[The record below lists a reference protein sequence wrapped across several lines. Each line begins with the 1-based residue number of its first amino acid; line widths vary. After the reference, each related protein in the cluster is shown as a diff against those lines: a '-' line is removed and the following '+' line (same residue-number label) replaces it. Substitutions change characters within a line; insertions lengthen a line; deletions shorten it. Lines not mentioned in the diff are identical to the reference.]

1 MDAVY
6 IFLDNHP
13 IIPILVFTVIQV
25 AVFVY
30 TLRKLGKYKSFFPKD
45 GSWESFHDG
54 VAFQIKSPDASS
66 EAKQLVDEVNEY
78 LRRNEGTTDFNIIKD
93 KTERSL
99 DTLYEDAMSKISFP
113 TYLGLMGTFFGVF
126 IGLKSFNIGINMLD
140 ANGTRVGVTDE
151 IVSELIGGV
160 IVSMITSLIGLAL
173 MMVGNWIASN
183 YQKKVEADKNTFY
196 DFLQVKLMPVM
207 GTSMVAALHKLHST
221 INTFEPA
228 FRGIIGEFKSA
239 FDDCTETLR
248 GTFGENVK
256 QLTDAV
262 EAMGRNMTTIND
274 NVKKQDELLKTM
286 KQRQT
291 LETLEK
297 FNEAAGKFDSV
308 STSIGKLNDIKDEI
322 AKSSQDLVKAQND
335 FVEQMTIP
343 ERVFEKVNAILGRV
357 TTFEESI
364 NALGTDIAQTQML
377 GNTQMNL
384 IQEQITAIQKK
395 TNLAV
400 AYQELADE
408 DLENLFTAQKAA
420 INALN
425 AKYKAAI
432 EQHGD
437 DFADAMEAFKKDFER
452 IVNECKQAVED
463 KRSEYIAEIRKS
475 IDLEANNKHLAHL
488 DKLDEIL
495 SGLTTIKASVKDQAT
510 VPHKLDE
517 MKTQIANIKVQG
529 VSTGMSSI
537 ANNGGQNPYAGQS
550 RPYVPPTT
558 PNAGQRQPQTP
569 LTQSQSKEE
578 EPKSRG
584 GLFGLFG
591 RRK

>member
-13 IIPILVFTVIQV
+13 IISILVFSILQILVFGYTVLK
-25 AVFVY
+25 
-30 TLRKLGKYKSFFPKD
+30 LRKYKSFFPKD
-45 GSWESFHDG
+45 GSWESFHNG
-54 VAFQIKSPDASS
+54 VAFQIKTPNASS
-66 EAKQLVDEVNEY
+66 EAKQLVEEVNEY

-99 DTLYEDAMSKISFP
+99 DTLYEDAMSKVSYP

-126 IGLKSFNIGINMLD
+126 IGLKSFNIGV
-140 ANGTRVGVTDE
+140 ATSGVSDE

-160 IVSMITSLIGLAL
+160 IVSMVTSLIGLAL
-173 MMVGNWIASN
+173 MMIGNWIASD
-183 YQKKVEADKNTFY
+183 YQKKVEADKNKFY
-196 DFLQVKLMPVM
+196 DFLQVQLMPVM
-207 GTSMVAALHKLHST
+207 GTSMVAALHKLHGT

-228 FRGIIGEFKSA
+228 FRSIIDEFKSA
-239 FDDCTETLR
+239 FGECTETLK
-248 GTFGENVK
+248 GTFGENEK

-262 EAMGRNMTTIND
+262 EVMGRNMTTINE

-297 FNEAAGKFDSV
+297 FNEAADKFDSV
-308 STSIGKLNDIKDEI
+308 STSIAKLTDIKDEI

-335 FVEQMTIP
+335 FVGQMTIP
-343 ERVFEKVNAILGRV
+343 ERVFEKVNTILNRV

-364 NALGTDIAQTQML
+364 NALGTNIAQTQML

-400 AYQELADE
+400 AYQEFADE
-408 DLENLFTAQKAA
+408 DLKNLFETQKAA

-432 EQHGD
+432 EQHGE
-437 DFADAMEAFKKDFER
+437 DFADAMETFKKDFER

-463 KRSEYIAEIRKS
+463 KRSEYIAEIKKS

-495 SGLTTIKASVKDQAT
+495 SGLTTIKASVKDQ
-510 VPHKLDE
+510 
-517 MKTQIANIKVQG
+517 G
-529 VSTGMSSI
+529 VSAGMSSS

-550 RPYVPPTT
+550 RPYIPPTT

-569 LTQSQSKEE
+569 LTQTQEKEE

-584 GLFGLFG
+584 GLFGLLG

>member
-1 MDAVY
+1 MDSVY

-13 IIPILVFTVIQV
+13 IISILVFSILQILVFGYTV
-25 AVFVY
+25 
-30 TLRKLGKYKSFFPKD
+30 LKLGKYKSFFPKD
-45 GSWESFHDG
+45 GSWESFHNG
-54 VAFQIKSPDASS
+54 VAFQIKTPNASS
-66 EAKQLVDEVNEY
+66 EAKQLVEEVNEY

-99 DTLYEDAMSKISFP
+99 DTLYEDAMSKVSFP

-126 IGLKSFNIGINMLD
+126 IGLKSFNIGV
-140 ANGTRVGVTDE
+140 ATSGVSDE

-160 IVSMITSLIGLAL
+160 IVSMVTSLIGLAL
-173 MMVGNWIASN
+173 MMVGNWIASD
-183 YQKKVEADKNTFY
+183 YQKKVEADKNKFY
-196 DFLQVKLMPVM
+196 DFLQVQLMPVM
-207 GTSMVAALHKLHST
+207 GTSMVAALHKLHGT

-228 FRGIIGEFKSA
+228 FRSIIDEFKSA
-239 FDDCTETLR
+239 FGECTETLK

-262 EAMGRNMTTIND
+262 EVMGKNMTTINE

-286 KQRQT
+286 RQRQT

-297 FNEAAGKFDSV
+297 FNEAADKFDSV
-308 STSIGKLNDIKDEI
+308 STSIAKLTDIKDEI

-335 FVEQMTIP
+335 FVGQMTIP
-343 ERVFEKVNAILGRV
+343 ERVFEKVNTILNRV

-364 NALGTDIAQTQML
+364 NALGTNIAQTQML

-408 DLENLFTAQKAA
+408 DLKNLFETQKAA

-432 EQHGD
+432 EQHGE
-437 DFADAMEAFKKDFER
+437 DFADAMETFKKDFER

-463 KRSEYIAEIRKS
+463 KRSEYIAEIKKS

-517 MKTQIANIKVQG
+517 MKTQIANFKVQG
-529 VSTGMSSI
+529 VSTGMSSS

-558 PNAGQRQPQTP
+558 PNVGQRQPQTP
-569 LTQSQSKEE
+569 LTQSQPKEE

>member
-13 IIPILVFTVIQV
+13 IISILVFSILQILAFGYTV
-25 AVFVY
+25 
-30 TLRKLGKYKSFFPKD
+30 LKLGKYKSFFPKD
-45 GSWESFHDG
+45 GSWESFHNG
-54 VAFQIKSPDASS
+54 VAFQIKMPNASS
-66 EAKQLVDEVNEY
+66 EAKQLVEEVNEY

-99 DTLYEDAMSKISFP
+99 DTLYEDAMSKVSFP

-126 IGLKSFNIGINMLD
+126 IGLKSFNIGV
-140 ANGTRVGVTDE
+140 ATSGVSDE

-160 IVSMITSLIGLAL
+160 IVSMVTSLIGLAL
-173 MMVGNWIASN
+173 MMVGNWIASD
-183 YQKKVEADKNTFY
+183 YQKKVEADKNKFY
-196 DFLQVKLMPVM
+196 DFLQVQLMPVM
-207 GTSMVAALHKLHST
+207 GTSMVAALHKLHGT

-228 FRGIIGEFKSA
+228 FRSIIDEFKSA
-239 FDDCTETLR
+239 FGECTETLK

-262 EAMGRNMTTIND
+262 EVMGRNMTTINE

-297 FNEAAGKFDSV
+297 FNEAADKFDSV
-308 STSIGKLNDIKDEI
+308 STSIAKLTDIKDEI

-335 FVEQMTIP
+335 FVGQMTIP
-343 ERVFEKVNAILGRV
+343 ERVFEKVNTILNRV

-364 NALGTDIAQTQML
+364 NALGTNIAQTQML

-408 DLENLFTAQKAA
+408 DLKNLFETQKAA

-437 DFADAMEAFKKDFER
+437 DFADAMETFKKDFER

-463 KRSEYIAEIRKS
+463 KRSEYIAEIKKS

-517 MKTQIANIKVQG
+517 VKTQIANIKVQG
-529 VSTGMSSI
+529 VSTGMSSS

-550 RPYVPPTT
+550 RPYIPPTT

-569 LTQSQSKEE
+569 LTQTQEKEE

>member
-13 IIPILVFTVIQV
+13 IISILVFSILQILAFGYTV
-25 AVFVY
+25 
-30 TLRKLGKYKSFFPKD
+30 LKLGKYKSFFPKD
-45 GSWESFHDG
+45 GSWESFHNG
-54 VAFQIKSPDASS
+54 VAFQIKMPNASS
-66 EAKQLVDEVNEY
+66 EAKQLVEEVNEY

-99 DTLYEDAMSKISFP
+99 DTLYEDAMSKVSFP

-126 IGLKSFNIGINMLD
+126 IGLKSFNIGV
-140 ANGTRVGVTDE
+140 ATSGVSDE

-160 IVSMITSLIGLAL
+160 IVSMVTSLIGLAL
-173 MMVGNWIASN
+173 MMVGNWIASD
-183 YQKKVEADKNTFY
+183 YQKKVEADKNKFY
-196 DFLQVKLMPVM
+196 DFLQVQLMPVM
-207 GTSMVAALHKLHST
+207 GTSMVAALHKLHGT

-228 FRGIIGEFKSA
+228 FRSIIDEFKSA
-239 FDDCTETLR
+239 FGECTETLK

-262 EAMGRNMTTIND
+262 EVMGRNMTTINE

-297 FNEAAGKFDSV
+297 FNEAADKFDSV
-308 STSIGKLNDIKDEI
+308 STSIAKLTDIKDEI

-335 FVEQMTIP
+335 FVRQMTIP
-343 ERVFEKVNAILGRV
+343 ERVFEKVNTILNRV

-364 NALGTDIAQTQML
+364 NALGTNIAQTQML

-408 DLENLFTAQKAA
+408 DLKNLFETQKAA

-432 EQHGD
+432 EQHGE
-437 DFADAMEAFKKDFER
+437 DFADAMETFKKDFER

-463 KRSEYIAEIRKS
+463 KRSEYIAEIKKS

-517 MKTQIANIKVQG
+517 VKTQIANIKVQG
-529 VSTGMSSI
+529 VSTGMSSS

-550 RPYVPPTT
+550 RPYIPPTT

-569 LTQSQSKEE
+569 LTQTQEKEE
-578 EPKSRG
+578 EPKSHG

>member
-13 IIPILVFTVIQV
+13 IISILFFSILQILVFGYTV
-25 AVFVY
+25 
-30 TLRKLGKYKSFFPKD
+30 LKLGKYKSFFPKD
-45 GSWESFHDG
+45 GSWESFHNG
-54 VAFQIKSPDASS
+54 VAFQIQTPNASS
-66 EAKQLVDEVNEY
+66 EAKQLVEEVNEY

-99 DTLYEDAMSKISFP
+99 DTLYEDAMSKVSYP

-126 IGLKSFNIGINMLD
+126 IGLKSFNIGV
-140 ANGTRVGVTDE
+140 ATSGVSDE

-160 IVSMITSLIGLAL
+160 IVSMVTSLIGLAL
-173 MMVGNWIASN
+173 MMIGNWIASD
-183 YQKKVEADKNTFY
+183 YQKKVEADKNKFY
-196 DFLQVKLMPVM
+196 DFLQVQLMPVM
-207 GTSMVAALHKLHST
+207 GTSMVAALHKLHGT

-228 FRGIIGEFKSA
+228 FRSIIDEFKSA
-239 FDDCTETLR
+239 FGECTETLK

-262 EAMGRNMTTIND
+262 EVMGRNMTTINE

-297 FNEAAGKFDSV
+297 FNEAADKFDSV
-308 STSIGKLNDIKDEI
+308 STSIAKLTDIKDEI
-322 AKSSQDLVKAQND
+322 AKSSHDLVKAQND
-335 FVEQMTIP
+335 FVGQMTIP
-343 ERVFEKVNAILGRV
+343 ERVFEKVNTILNRV

-364 NALGTDIAQTQML
+364 NALGTNIAQTQML

-400 AYQELADE
+400 SYQELADE
-408 DLENLFTAQKAA
+408 DLKNLFETQKAA

-437 DFADAMEAFKKDFER
+437 DFADAMETFKKDFER

-463 KRSEYIAEIRKS
+463 KRSEYIAEIKKS

-529 VSTGMSSI
+529 VSTGMSSS

-550 RPYVPPTT
+550 RPYIPPTT

-569 LTQSQSKEE
+569 LTQTQQKEE

>member
-13 IIPILVFTVIQV
+13 IISILVFSILQILVFGYTV
-25 AVFVY
+25 
-30 TLRKLGKYKSFFPKD
+30 LKLGTYKSFFPKD

-54 VAFQIKSPDASS
+54 VACEIKTPNASS
-66 EAKQLVDEVNEY
+66 EAKQLVEEVNEY

-99 DTLYEDAMSKISFP
+99 DTLYEDAMSKVSYP

-126 IGLKSFNIGINMLD
+126 IGLKSFNIGV
-140 ANGTRVGVTDE
+140 ATSGVSDE

-160 IVSMITSLIGLAL
+160 IVSMVTSLIGLAL
-173 MMVGNWIASN
+173 MMIGNWIASD
-183 YQKKVEADKNTFY
+183 YQKKVEADKNKFY
-196 DFLQVKLMPVM
+196 DFLQVQLMPVM
-207 GTSMVAALHKLHST
+207 GTSMVAALHKLHGT

-228 FRGIIGEFKSA
+228 FRSIIDEFKSA
-239 FDDCTETLR
+239 FGECTETLK

-262 EAMGRNMTTIND
+262 EVMGRNMTTINE

-297 FNEAAGKFDSV
+297 FNEAADKFDSV
-308 STSIGKLNDIKDEI
+308 STSIAKLTDIKDEI

-335 FVEQMTIP
+335 FVGQMTIP
-343 ERVFEKVNAILGRV
+343 ERVFEKVNTILNRV

-364 NALGTDIAQTQML
+364 NPLGTNIAQTQML

-408 DLENLFTAQKAA
+408 DLKNLFETQKAA

-432 EQHGD
+432 EQHGE
-437 DFADAMEAFKKDFER
+437 DFADAMEIFKKDFER

-463 KRSEYIAEIRKS
+463 KRSEYIAEIKKS

-517 MKTQIANIKVQG
+517 VKTQIANIKVQG
-529 VSTGMSSI
+529 VSTGMSSS

-550 RPYVPPTT
+550 RPYIPPTT

-569 LTQSQSKEE
+569 LTQTQEKEE

>member
-13 IIPILVFTVIQV
+13 IISILVFSILQILVFGYTV
-25 AVFVY
+25 
-30 TLRKLGKYKSFFPKD
+30 LKLGKYKSFFPKD
-45 GSWESFHDG
+45 GSWESFHNG
-54 VAFQIKSPDASS
+54 VAFQIKTPNASS
-66 EAKQLVDEVNEY
+66 EAKQLVEEVNEY

-99 DTLYEDAMSKISFP
+99 DTLYEDAMSKVSYP

-126 IGLKSFNIGINMLD
+126 IGLKSFNIGV
-140 ANGTRVGVTDE
+140 ATSGVSDE

-160 IVSMITSLIGLAL
+160 IVSMVTSLIGLAL
-173 MMVGNWIASN
+173 MMIGNWIASD
-183 YQKKVEADKNTFY
+183 YQKKVEADKNKFY
-196 DFLQVKLMPVM
+196 DFLQVQLMPVM
-207 GTSMVAALHKLHST
+207 GTSMVAALHKLHGT

-228 FRGIIGEFKSA
+228 FRSIIDEFKSA
-239 FDDCTETLR
+239 FGECTETLK

-262 EAMGRNMTTIND
+262 EVMGRNMTTINE

-297 FNEAAGKFDSV
+297 FNEAADKFDSV
-308 STSIGKLNDIKDEI
+308 STSIAKLTDIKDEI
-322 AKSSQDLVKAQND
+322 AKSSQDLVKDQND
-335 FVEQMTIP
+335 FVGQMTIP
-343 ERVFEKVNAILGRV
+343 ERVLEKVNTILNRV

-364 NALGTDIAQTQML
+364 NALGTNIAQTQML

-408 DLENLFTAQKAA
+408 DLKNLFEAQKAA

-432 EQHGD
+432 EQHGE
-437 DFADAMEAFKKDFER
+437 DFADAMEIFKKDFER

-463 KRSEYIAEIRKS
+463 KRSEYIAEIKKS

-517 MKTQIANIKVQG
+517 VKTQIANIKVQG
-529 VSTGMSSI
+529 VSTGMSSS

-550 RPYVPPTT
+550 RPYIPPTT

-569 LTQSQSKEE
+569 LTQTQEKEE

>member
-13 IIPILVFTVIQV
+13 IISILVFSILQILAFGYTV
-25 AVFVY
+25 
-30 TLRKLGKYKSFFPKD
+30 LKLGKYKSFFPKD
-45 GSWESFHDG
+45 GSWESFHNG
-54 VAFQIKSPDASS
+54 VAFQIKTPNASS
-66 EAKQLVDEVNEY
+66 EAKQLVEEVNEY

-99 DTLYEDAMSKISFP
+99 DTLYEDAMSKVSYP

-126 IGLKSFNIGINMLD
+126 IGLKSFNIGV
-140 ANGTRVGVTDE
+140 ATSGVSDE

-160 IVSMITSLIGLAL
+160 IVSMVTSLIGLAL
-173 MMVGNWIASN
+173 MMIGNWIASD
-183 YQKKVEADKNTFY
+183 YQKKVEADKNKFY
-196 DFLQVKLMPVM
+196 DFLQVQLMPVM
-207 GTSMVAALHKLHST
+207 GTSMVAALHKLHGT

-228 FRGIIGEFKSA
+228 FRSIIDEFKSA
-239 FDDCTETLR
+239 FGECTETLK

-262 EAMGRNMTTIND
+262 EVMGRNMTTINE

-297 FNEAAGKFDSV
+297 FNEAADKFDSV
-308 STSIGKLNDIKDEI
+308 STSIAKLTDIKDEI

-335 FVEQMTIP
+335 FVGQMTIP
-343 ERVFEKVNAILGRV
+343 ERVFEKVNTILNRV

-364 NALGTDIAQTQML
+364 NALGTNIAQTQML

-400 AYQELADE
+400 SYQELADE
-408 DLENLFTAQKAA
+408 DLKNLFETQKAA

-437 DFADAMEAFKKDFER
+437 DFADAMETFKKDFER

-463 KRSEYIAEIRKS
+463 KRSEYIAEIKKS

-517 MKTQIANIKVQG
+517 VKTQIANIKVQG
-529 VSTGMSSI
+529 VSTGMSSS

-550 RPYVPPTT
+550 RPYIPPTT
-558 PNAGQRQPQTP
+558 PNAGQRQHQTP
-569 LTQSQSKEE
+569 LTQTQEKEE

>member
-13 IIPILVFTVIQV
+13 IISILFFSILQILVFGYTV
-25 AVFVY
+25 
-30 TLRKLGKYKSFFPKD
+30 LKLGKYKSFFPKD
-45 GSWESFHDG
+45 GSWESFHNG
-54 VAFQIKSPDASS
+54 VAFQIQTPNASS
-66 EAKQLVDEVNEY
+66 EAKQLVEEVNEY

-99 DTLYEDAMSKISFP
+99 DTLYEDAMSKVSYP

-126 IGLKSFNIGINMLD
+126 IGLKSFNIGV
-140 ANGTRVGVTDE
+140 ATSGVSDE

-160 IVSMITSLIGLAL
+160 IVSMVTSLIGLAL
-173 MMVGNWIASN
+173 MMIGNWIASD
-183 YQKKVEADKNTFY
+183 YQKKVEADKNKFY
-196 DFLQVKLMPVM
+196 DFLQVQLMPVM
-207 GTSMVAALHKLHST
+207 GTSMVAALHKLHGT

-228 FRGIIGEFKSA
+228 FRSIIDEFKSA
-239 FDDCTETLR
+239 FGECTETLK

-262 EAMGRNMTTIND
+262 EVMGRNMTTINE

-297 FNEAAGKFDSV
+297 FNEAADKFDSV
-308 STSIGKLNDIKDEI
+308 STSIAKLTDIKDEI

-335 FVEQMTIP
+335 FVGQMTIP
-343 ERVFEKVNAILGRV
+343 ERVFEKVNTILNRV

-364 NALGTDIAQTQML
+364 NALGTNIAQTQML

-400 AYQELADE
+400 SYQELADE
-408 DLENLFTAQKAA
+408 DLKNLFETQKAA

-437 DFADAMEAFKKDFER
+437 DFADAMETFKKDFER

-463 KRSEYIAEIRKS
+463 KRSEYIAEIKKS

-529 VSTGMSSI
+529 VSTGMSSS

-550 RPYVPPTT
+550 RPYIPPTT

-569 LTQSQSKEE
+569 LTQTQQKEE

>member
-13 IIPILVFTVIQV
+13 IISILFFSILQILVFGYTV
-25 AVFVY
+25 
-30 TLRKLGKYKSFFPKD
+30 LKLGKYKSFFPKD
-45 GSWESFHDG
+45 GSWESFHNG
-54 VAFQIKSPDASS
+54 VAFQIQTPNASS
-66 EAKQLVDEVNEY
+66 EAKQLVEEVNEY

-99 DTLYEDAMSKISFP
+99 DTLYEDAMSKLSYP

-126 IGLKSFNIGINMLD
+126 IGLKSFNIGV
-140 ANGTRVGVTDE
+140 ATSGVSDE

-160 IVSMITSLIGLAL
+160 IVSMVTSLIGLAL
-173 MMVGNWIASN
+173 MMIGNWIASD
-183 YQKKVEADKNTFY
+183 YQKKVEADKNKFY
-196 DFLQVKLMPVM
+196 DFLQVQLMPVM
-207 GTSMVAALHKLHST
+207 GTSMVAALHKLHGT

-228 FRGIIGEFKSA
+228 FRSIIDEFKSA
-239 FDDCTETLR
+239 FGECTETLK

-262 EAMGRNMTTIND
+262 EVMGRNMTTINE

-297 FNEAAGKFDSV
+297 FNEAADKFDSV
-308 STSIGKLNDIKDEI
+308 STSIAKLTDIKDEI

-335 FVEQMTIP
+335 FVGQMTIP
-343 ERVFEKVNAILGRV
+343 ERVFEKVNTILNRV

-364 NALGTDIAQTQML
+364 NALGTNIAQTQML

-400 AYQELADE
+400 SYQELADE
-408 DLENLFTAQKAA
+408 DLKNLFETQKAA

-437 DFADAMEAFKKDFER
+437 DFADAMETFKKDFER

-463 KRSEYIAEIRKS
+463 KRSEYIAEIKKS

-529 VSTGMSSI
+529 VSTGMSSS

-550 RPYVPPTT
+550 RPYIPPTT

-569 LTQSQSKEE
+569 LTQTQQKEE

>member
-1 MDAVY
+1 MDSVY

-13 IIPILVFTVIQV
+13 IISILVFSILQILVFGYTV
-25 AVFVY
+25 
-30 TLRKLGKYKSFFPKD
+30 LKLGKYKSFFPKD
-45 GSWESFHDG
+45 GSWESFHNG
-54 VAFQIKSPDASS
+54 VAFQIKTPNASS
-66 EAKQLVDEVNEY
+66 EAKQLVEEVNEY

-99 DTLYEDAMSKISFP
+99 DTLYEDAMSKVSFP

-126 IGLKSFNIGINMLD
+126 IGLKSFNIGV
-140 ANGTRVGVTDE
+140 ATSGVSDE

-160 IVSMITSLIGLAL
+160 IVSMVTSLIGLAL
-173 MMVGNWIASN
+173 MMVGNWIASD
-183 YQKKVEADKNTFY
+183 YQKKVEADKNKFY
-196 DFLQVKLMPVM
+196 DFLQVQLMPVM
-207 GTSMVAALHKLHST
+207 GTSMVAALHKLHGT

-228 FRGIIGEFKSA
+228 FRSIIDEFKSA
-239 FDDCTETLR
+239 FGECTETLK

-262 EAMGRNMTTIND
+262 EVMGRNMTTINE

-286 KQRQT
+286 RQRQT

-297 FNEAAGKFDSV
+297 FNEAADKFDSV
-308 STSIGKLNDIKDEI
+308 STSIAKLTDIKDEI

-335 FVEQMTIP
+335 FVGQMTIP
-343 ERVFEKVNAILGRV
+343 ERVFEKVNTILNRV

-364 NALGTDIAQTQML
+364 NALGTNIAQTQML

-408 DLENLFTAQKAA
+408 DLKNLFETQKAA

-432 EQHGD
+432 EQHGE
-437 DFADAMEAFKKDFER
+437 DFADAMETFKKDFER

-463 KRSEYIAEIRKS
+463 KRSEYIAEIKKS

-529 VSTGMSSI
+529 VSTGMSSS
-537 ANNGGQNPYAGQS
+537 ANNGAQNPYAGQS

-558 PNAGQRQPQTP
+558 PNAGQRQPQIP
-569 LTQSQSKEE
+569 LTQSQPKEE

>member
-13 IIPILVFTVIQV
+13 IISILFFSILQILVFGYTV
-25 AVFVY
+25 
-30 TLRKLGKYKSFFPKD
+30 LKLGKYKSFFPKD
-45 GSWESFHDG
+45 GSWESFHNG
-54 VAFQIKSPDASS
+54 VAFQIKTPNASS
-66 EAKQLVDEVNEY
+66 EAKQLVEEVNEY

-99 DTLYEDAMSKISFP
+99 DTLYEDAMSKVSYP

-126 IGLKSFNIGINMLD
+126 IGLKSFNIGV
-140 ANGTRVGVTDE
+140 ATSGVSDE

-160 IVSMITSLIGLAL
+160 IVSMVTSLIGLAL
-173 MMVGNWIASN
+173 MMIGNWIASD
-183 YQKKVEADKNTFY
+183 YQKKVEADKNKFY
-196 DFLQVKLMPVM
+196 DFLQVQLMPIM
-207 GTSMVAALHKLHST
+207 GTSMVAALHKLHGT

-228 FRGIIGEFKSA
+228 FRSIIDEFKSA
-239 FDDCTETLR
+239 FGECTETLK

-262 EAMGRNMTTIND
+262 EVMGRNMTTINE

-297 FNEAAGKFDSV
+297 FNEAADKFDSV
-308 STSIGKLNDIKDEI
+308 STSIAKLTDIKDEI

-335 FVEQMTIP
+335 FVGQMTIP
-343 ERVFEKVNAILGRV
+343 ERVFEKVNTILNRV

-364 NALGTDIAQTQML
+364 NALGTNIAQTQML

-408 DLENLFTAQKAA
+408 DLKNLFETQKAA

-432 EQHGD
+432 EQHGE
-437 DFADAMEAFKKDFER
+437 DFADAMETFKKGFER

-463 KRSEYIAEIRKS
+463 KRSEYIAEIKKS

-517 MKTQIANIKVQG
+517 VKTQIANIKVQG
-529 VSTGMSSI
+529 VSTGMSSS

-569 LTQSQSKEE
+569 LTQTQEKEE

>member
-13 IIPILVFTVIQV
+13 IISILVFSILQILVFGYTV
-25 AVFVY
+25 
-30 TLRKLGKYKSFFPKD
+30 LKLGKYKSFFPKD
-45 GSWESFHDG
+45 GSWESFHNG
-54 VAFQIKSPDASS
+54 VAFQIKTPNASS
-66 EAKQLVDEVNEY
+66 EAKQLVEEVNEY

-99 DTLYEDAMSKISFP
+99 DTLYEDAMSKVSYP

-126 IGLKSFNIGINMLD
+126 IGLKSFNIGV
-140 ANGTRVGVTDE
+140 ATSGVSDE

-160 IVSMITSLIGLAL
+160 IVSMVTSLIGLAL
-173 MMVGNWIASN
+173 MMIGNWIASD
-183 YQKKVEADKNTFY
+183 YQKKVEADKNKFY
-196 DFLQVKLMPVM
+196 DFLQVQLMPVM
-207 GTSMVAALHKLHST
+207 GTSMVAALHKLHGT

-228 FRGIIGEFKSA
+228 FRSIIDEFKSA
-239 FDDCTETLR
+239 FGECTETLK

-262 EAMGRNMTTIND
+262 EVMGRNMTTINE

-297 FNEAAGKFDSV
+297 FNEAADKFDSV
-308 STSIGKLNDIKDEI
+308 STSIAKLTDIKDEI

-335 FVEQMTIP
+335 FVGQMTIP
-343 ERVFEKVNAILGRV
+343 ERVFEKVNTILNRV

-364 NALGTDIAQTQML
+364 NALGTNIAQTQML

-400 AYQELADE
+400 AYQEFADE
-408 DLENLFTAQKAA
+408 DLKNLFETQKAA

-432 EQHGD
+432 EQHGE
-437 DFADAMEAFKKDFER
+437 DFADAMETFKKDFER

-463 KRSEYIAEIRKS
+463 KRSEYIAEIKKS

-517 MKTQIANIKVQG
+517 VKTQIANIKVQG
-529 VSTGMSSI
+529 VSTGMSSS

-550 RPYVPPTT
+550 RPYIPPTT

-569 LTQSQSKEE
+569 LTQTQEKEE

>member
-1 MDAVY
+1 MDSVY

-13 IIPILVFTVIQV
+13 IISILVFSILQILVFGYTVLM
-25 AVFVY
+25 
-30 TLRKLGKYKSFFPKD
+30 LRKYKSFFPKD
-45 GSWESFHDG
+45 GSWESFHNG
-54 VAFQIKSPDASS
+54 VAFQIKTPNASS
-66 EAKQLVDEVNEY
+66 EAKQLVEEVNEY

-99 DTLYEDAMSKISFP
+99 DTLYEDAMSKVSFP

-126 IGLKSFNIGINMLD
+126 IGLKSFNIGV
-140 ANGTRVGVTDE
+140 ATSGVSDE

-160 IVSMITSLIGLAL
+160 IVSMVTSLIGLAL
-173 MMVGNWIASN
+173 MMVGNWIASD
-183 YQKKVEADKNTFY
+183 YQKKVEADKNKFY
-196 DFLQVKLMPVM
+196 DFLQVQLMPVM
-207 GTSMVAALHKLHST
+207 GTSMVAALHKLHGT

-228 FRGIIGEFKSA
+228 FRSIIDEFKSA
-239 FDDCTETLR
+239 FGECTETLK

-262 EAMGRNMTTIND
+262 EVMGRNMTTINE

-286 KQRQT
+286 RQRQT

-297 FNEAAGKFDSV
+297 FNEAADKFDSV
-308 STSIGKLNDIKDEI
+308 STSIAKLTDIKDEI

-335 FVEQMTIP
+335 FVGQMTIP
-343 ERVFEKVNAILGRV
+343 ERVFEKVNTILNRV

-364 NALGTDIAQTQML
+364 NALGTNIAQTQML

-408 DLENLFTAQKAA
+408 DLKNLFETQKAA

-432 EQHGD
+432 EQHGE
-437 DFADAMEAFKKDFER
+437 DFADAMEIFKKDFER

-463 KRSEYIAEIRKS
+463 KRSEYIAEIKKS

-529 VSTGMSSI
+529 VSTGMSSS
-537 ANNGGQNPYAGQS
+537 ANNGAQNPYAGQS

-569 LTQSQSKEE
+569 LTQSQPKEE

>member
-1 MDAVY
+1 
-6 IFLDNHP
+6 
-13 IIPILVFTVIQV
+13 
-25 AVFVY
+25 
-30 TLRKLGKYKSFFPKD
+30 
-45 GSWESFHDG
+45 
-54 VAFQIKSPDASS
+54 
-66 EAKQLVDEVNEY
+66 
-78 LRRNEGTTDFNIIKD
+78 
-93 KTERSL
+93 
-99 DTLYEDAMSKISFP
+99 
-113 TYLGLMGTFFGVF
+113 
-126 IGLKSFNIGINMLD
+126 
-140 ANGTRVGVTDE
+140 
-151 IVSELIGGV
+151 
-160 IVSMITSLIGLAL
+160 
-173 MMVGNWIASN
+173 
-183 YQKKVEADKNTFY
+183 
-196 DFLQVKLMPVM
+196 MPVM
-207 GTSMVAALHKLHST
+207 GTSMVAALHKLHGT

-228 FRGIIGEFKSA
+228 FRSIIDEFKSA
-239 FDDCTETLR
+239 FGECTETLK

-262 EAMGRNMTTIND
+262 EVMGRNMTTINE

-286 KQRQT
+286 RQRQT

-297 FNEAAGKFDSV
+297 FNEAADKFDSV
-308 STSIGKLNDIKDEI
+308 STSIAKLPDIKDEI

-335 FVEQMTIP
+335 FVGQMTIP
-343 ERVFEKVNAILGRV
+343 ERVFEKVNTILNRV

-364 NALGTDIAQTQML
+364 NALGTNIAQTQML

-384 IQEQITAIQKK
+384 FQAQITAIQKK

-408 DLENLFTAQKAA
+408 DLKNLFETQKAA

-432 EQHGD
+432 EQHGE
-437 DFADAMEAFKKDFER
+437 DFADAMETFKKDFER

-463 KRSEYIAEIRKS
+463 KRSEYIAEIKKS

-529 VSTGMSSI
+529 VSTGMSSS

-569 LTQSQSKEE
+569 LTQSQPKEE

>member
-13 IIPILVFTVIQV
+13 IISILVFSILQILAFGYTV
-25 AVFVY
+25 
-30 TLRKLGKYKSFFPKD
+30 LKLGKYKSFFPKD
-45 GSWESFHDG
+45 GSWESFHNG
-54 VAFQIKSPDASS
+54 VAFQIKMPNASS
-66 EAKQLVDEVNEY
+66 EAKQLVEEVNEY

-99 DTLYEDAMSKISFP
+99 DTLYEDAMSKVSFP

-126 IGLKSFNIGINMLD
+126 IGLKSFNIGV
-140 ANGTRVGVTDE
+140 ATSGVSDE

-160 IVSMITSLIGLAL
+160 IVSMVTSLIGLAL
-173 MMVGNWIASN
+173 MMVGNWIASD
-183 YQKKVEADKNTFY
+183 YQKKVEADKNKFY
-196 DFLQVKLMPVM
+196 DFLQVQLMPVM
-207 GTSMVAALHKLHST
+207 GTSMVAALHKLHGT

-228 FRGIIGEFKSA
+228 FRSIIDEFKSA
-239 FDDCTETLR
+239 FGECTETLK

-262 EAMGRNMTTIND
+262 EVMGRNMTTINE

-297 FNEAAGKFDSV
+297 FNEAADKFDSV
-308 STSIGKLNDIKDEI
+308 STSIAKLTDIKDEI

-335 FVEQMTIP
+335 FVGQMTIP
-343 ERVFEKVNAILGRV
+343 ERVFEKVNTILNRV

-364 NALGTDIAQTQML
+364 NALGTNIAQTQML

-408 DLENLFTAQKAA
+408 DLKNLFETQKAA

-432 EQHGD
+432 EQHGE
-437 DFADAMEAFKKDFER
+437 DFADAMETFKKDFER

-463 KRSEYIAEIRKS
+463 KRSEYIAEIMKS

-517 MKTQIANIKVQG
+517 VKTQIANIKVQG
-529 VSTGMSSI
+529 VSTGMSSS

-550 RPYVPPTT
+550 RPYIPPTT

-569 LTQSQSKEE
+569 LTQTQEKEE

>member
-13 IIPILVFTVIQV
+13 IISILVFSILQILVFGYTV
-25 AVFVY
+25 
-30 TLRKLGKYKSFFPKD
+30 LKLGKYKSFFPKD
-45 GSWESFHDG
+45 GSWESFHNG
-54 VAFQIKSPDASS
+54 VAFQIKTPNASS
-66 EAKQLVDEVNEY
+66 EAKQLVEEVNEY

-99 DTLYEDAMSKISFP
+99 DTLYEDAMSKVSYP

-126 IGLKSFNIGINMLD
+126 IGLKSFNIGV
-140 ANGTRVGVTDE
+140 ATSGVSDE

-160 IVSMITSLIGLAL
+160 IVSMVTSLIGLAL
-173 MMVGNWIASN
+173 MMIGNWIASD
-183 YQKKVEADKNTFY
+183 YQKKVEADKNKFY
-196 DFLQVKLMPVM
+196 DFLQVQLMPVM
-207 GTSMVAALHKLHST
+207 GTSMVAALHKLHGT

-228 FRGIIGEFKSA
+228 FRSIIDEFKSA
-239 FDDCTETLR
+239 FGECTETLK

-262 EAMGRNMTTIND
+262 EVMGRNMTTINE

-297 FNEAAGKFDSV
+297 FNEAADKFDSV
-308 STSIGKLNDIKDEI
+308 STSIAKLTDIKDEI

-335 FVEQMTIP
+335 FVGQMTIP
-343 ERVFEKVNAILGRV
+343 ERVFEKVNTILNRV

-364 NALGTDIAQTQML
+364 NALGTNIAQTQML

-408 DLENLFTAQKAA
+408 DLKNLFETQKAA

-432 EQHGD
+432 EQHGE
-437 DFADAMEAFKKDFER
+437 DFADAMEIFKKDFER

-463 KRSEYIAEIRKS
+463 KRSEYIAEIKKS

-529 VSTGMSSI
+529 VSTGMSSS
-537 ANNGGQNPYAGQS
+537 ANNGGQNTYAGQS
-550 RPYVPPTT
+550 RPYIPPTT

-569 LTQSQSKEE
+569 LTQTQEKEE

>member
-1 MDAVY
+1 MDSAY
-6 IFLDNHP
+6 IFLDKYP
-13 IIPILVFTVIQV
+13 YISILVFALFQGG
-25 AVFVY
+25 VFAY
-30 TLRKLGKYKSFFPKD
+30 TYSKLKKFRNFFPKD
-45 GSWESFHDG
+45 DSWESYHNG
-54 VAFQIKSPDASS
+54 VAFQIKTPNTSS
-66 EAKQLVDEVNEY
+66 EVKQLIEEVNEY
-78 LRRNEGTTDFNIIKD
+78 LRRNDGTTDFNIIKD

-99 DTLYEDAMSKISFP
+99 DVLYEDAMSKVSYP
-113 TYLGLMGTFFGVF
+113 TYLGLMGTFFGVY
-126 IGLKSFNIGINMLD
+126 IGLKSFNIGV
-140 ANGTRVGVTDE
+140 AAAGVSDE

-160 IVSMITSLIGLAL
+160 IVSMITSLIGLIL
-173 MMVGNWIASN
+173 MMVSNWIACD
-183 YQKKVEADKNTFY
+183 YQKEVEADKNNFY
-196 DFLQVKLMPVM
+196 DFLQVQLMPVM
-207 GTSMVAALHKLHST
+207 GTSMVDALHKLHGT

-228 FRGIIGEFKSA
+228 FRSIIDEFKSA
-239 FDDCTETLR
+239 FGECTETLK

-262 EAMGRNMTTIND
+262 EVMGRNMTAINE

-297 FNEAAGKFDSV
+297 FIEAADKFDTV
-308 STSIGKLNDIKDEI
+308 STSIGKLTEAKDEI

-343 ERVFEKVNAILGRV
+343 ERVFEKVNTILNRV
-357 TTFEESI
+357 TTFEEAI
-364 NALGTDIAQTQML
+364 NALGTNIAQTQML

-400 AYQELADE
+400 AYQEIADE
-408 DLENLFTAQKAA
+408 DLENLFKTQKSA
-420 INALN
+420 IDALN

-432 EQHGD
+432 EQHGE
-437 DFADAMEAFKKDFER
+437 DFADAMGAFKKDFEK

-495 SGLTTIKASVKDQAT
+495 SGLTTIKSSVKDQAT

-529 VSTGMSSI
+529 VSTGMSSS

-569 LTQSQSKEE
+569 LTQSQPKEE

>member
-1 MDAVY
+1 MDSVY

-13 IIPILVFTVIQV
+13 IISILVFFILQILAFGYTV
-25 AVFVY
+25 
-30 TLRKLGKYKSFFPKD
+30 LKLGKYKSFFPKD
-45 GSWESFHDG
+45 GSWESFHNG
-54 VAFQIKSPDASS
+54 VAFQIKTPNASS
-66 EAKQLVDEVNEY
+66 EAKQLVEEVNEY

-99 DTLYEDAMSKISFP
+99 DTLYEDAMSKVSFP

-126 IGLKSFNIGINMLD
+126 IGLKSFNIGV
-140 ANGTRVGVTDE
+140 ATSGVSDE

-160 IVSMITSLIGLAL
+160 IVSMVTSLIGLAL
-173 MMVGNWIASN
+173 MMIGNWIASD

-196 DFLQVKLMPVM
+196 DFLQVQLMPVM
-207 GTSMVAALHKLHST
+207 GTSMVAALHKLHGT

-228 FRGIIGEFKSA
+228 FRSIIDEFKSA
-239 FDDCTETLR
+239 FGECTETLK

-262 EAMGRNMTTIND
+262 EVMGRNMTAINE

-297 FNEAAGKFDSV
+297 FNEAADKFDSV
-308 STSIGKLNDIKDEI
+308 STSIGKLTDIKDEI
-322 AKSSQDLVKAQND
+322 AKSTQDLVKAQND
-335 FVEQMTIP
+335 FVGQMTIP
-343 ERVFEKVNAILGRV
+343 ERVFEKVNTILTRV

-364 NALGTDIAQTQML
+364 NALGTNIAQTQML

-400 AYQELADE
+400 SYQELADE
-408 DLENLFTAQKAA
+408 DLKNLFEAQKAA

-432 EQHGD
+432 EQHGE
-437 DFADAMEAFKKDFER
+437 DFADAMETFKKDFER

-463 KRSEYIAEIRKS
+463 KRSEYIAEIKKS

-495 SGLTTIKASVKDQAT
+495 SGLTTIKSSVKDQAT

-529 VSTGMSSI
+529 VSTGMSSS
-537 ANNGGQNPYAGQS
+537 ANSGGQNPYAGQS

-558 PNAGQRQPQTP
+558 PNAGQRLPQTP
-569 LTQSQSKEE
+569 LTQSQPKEE
-578 EPKSRG
+578 GPKSRG
-584 GLFGLFG
+584 GLFGLFR
-591 RRK
+591 RRKLV

>member
-13 IIPILVFTVIQV
+13 IISILVFSILQILAFGYTV
-25 AVFVY
+25 
-30 TLRKLGKYKSFFPKD
+30 LKLGKYKSFFPKD
-45 GSWESFHDG
+45 GSWESFHNG
-54 VAFQIKSPDASS
+54 VAFQIKMPNASS
-66 EAKQLVDEVNEY
+66 EAKQLVEEVNEY

-99 DTLYEDAMSKISFP
+99 DTLYEDAMSKVSFP

-126 IGLKSFNIGINMLD
+126 IGLKSFNIGV
-140 ANGTRVGVTDE
+140 ATSGVSDE

-160 IVSMITSLIGLAL
+160 IVSMVTSLIGLAL
-173 MMVGNWIASN
+173 MMVGNWIASD
-183 YQKKVEADKNTFY
+183 YQKKVEADKNKFY
-196 DFLQVKLMPVM
+196 DFLQVQLMPVM
-207 GTSMVAALHKLHST
+207 GTSMVAALHKLHGT

-228 FRGIIGEFKSA
+228 FRSIIDEFKSA
-239 FDDCTETLR
+239 FGECTETLK

-262 EAMGRNMTTIND
+262 EVMGRNMTTINE

-297 FNEAAGKFDSV
+297 FNEAADKFDSV
-308 STSIGKLNDIKDEI
+308 STSIAKLTDIKDEI

-335 FVEQMTIP
+335 FVGQMTIP
-343 ERVFEKVNAILGRV
+343 ERVFEKVNTILNRV

-364 NALGTDIAQTQML
+364 NALGTNIAQTQML

-408 DLENLFTAQKAA
+408 DLKNLFETQKAA

-432 EQHGD
+432 EQHGE
-437 DFADAMEAFKKDFER
+437 DFADAMETFKKDFER

-463 KRSEYIAEIRKS
+463 KRSEYIAEIKKS

-517 MKTQIANIKVQG
+517 VKTQIANIKVQG
-529 VSTGMSSI
+529 VSTGMSSS

-550 RPYVPPTT
+550 RPYIPPTT

-569 LTQSQSKEE
+569 LTQTQEKEE

>member
-13 IIPILVFTVIQV
+13 IISILFFSILQILVFGYTV
-25 AVFVY
+25 
-30 TLRKLGKYKSFFPKD
+30 LKLGKYKSFFPND
-45 GSWESFHDG
+45 GSWESFHNG
-54 VAFQIKSPDASS
+54 VAFQIQTPNASS
-66 EAKQLVDEVNEY
+66 EAKQLVEEVNEY

-99 DTLYEDAMSKISFP
+99 DTLYEDAMSKVSYP

-126 IGLKSFNIGINMLD
+126 IGLKSFNIGV
-140 ANGTRVGVTDE
+140 ATSGVSDE

-160 IVSMITSLIGLAL
+160 IVSMVTSLIGLAL
-173 MMVGNWIASN
+173 MMIGNWIASD
-183 YQKKVEADKNTFY
+183 YQKKVEADKNKFY
-196 DFLQVKLMPVM
+196 DFLQVQLMPVM
-207 GTSMVAALHKLHST
+207 GTSMVAALHKLHGT

-228 FRGIIGEFKSA
+228 FRSIIDEFKSA
-239 FDDCTETLR
+239 FGECTETLK

-262 EAMGRNMTTIND
+262 EVMGRNMTTINE

-297 FNEAAGKFDSV
+297 FNEAADKFDSV
-308 STSIGKLNDIKDEI
+308 STSIAKLTDIKDEI

-335 FVEQMTIP
+335 FVGQMTIP
-343 ERVFEKVNAILGRV
+343 ERVFEKVNTILNRV

-364 NALGTDIAQTQML
+364 NALGTNIAQTQML

-400 AYQELADE
+400 SYQELADE
-408 DLENLFTAQKAA
+408 DLKNLFETQKAA

-437 DFADAMEAFKKDFER
+437 DFADAMETFKKDFER

-463 KRSEYIAEIRKS
+463 KRSEYIAEIKKS

-529 VSTGMSSI
+529 VSTGMSSS
-537 ANNGGQNPYAGQS
+537 ANNGGQNTYAGQS
-550 RPYVPPTT
+550 RPYIPPTT

-569 LTQSQSKEE
+569 LTQTQQKEE

>member
-13 IIPILVFTVIQV
+13 IISILVFSILQILVFGYTV
-25 AVFVY
+25 
-30 TLRKLGKYKSFFPKD
+30 LKLGKYKSFFPKD
-45 GSWESFHDG
+45 GSWEAFHNG
-54 VAFQIKSPDASS
+54 VAFQIKTPNASS
-66 EAKQLVDEVNEY
+66 EAKQLVEEVNEY

-99 DTLYEDAMSKISFP
+99 DTLYEDAMSKVSYP

-126 IGLKSFNIGINMLD
+126 IGLKSFNIGV
-140 ANGTRVGVTDE
+140 ATSGVSDE

-160 IVSMITSLIGLAL
+160 IVSMVTSLIGLAL
-173 MMVGNWIASN
+173 MMIGNWIASD
-183 YQKKVEADKNTFY
+183 YQKKVEADKNKFY
-196 DFLQVKLMPVM
+196 DFLQVQLMPVM
-207 GTSMVAALHKLHST
+207 GTSMVAALHKLHGT

-228 FRGIIGEFKSA
+228 FRSIIDEFKSA
-239 FDDCTETLR
+239 FGECTETLK

-262 EAMGRNMTTIND
+262 EVMGRNMTTINE

-297 FNEAAGKFDSV
+297 FNEAADKFDSV
-308 STSIGKLNDIKDEI
+308 STSIAKLTDIKDEI

-335 FVEQMTIP
+335 FVGQMTIP
-343 ERVFEKVNAILGRV
+343 ERVFEKVNTILNRV

-364 NALGTDIAQTQML
+364 NALGTNIAQTQML

-408 DLENLFTAQKAA
+408 DLKNLFETQKAA

-432 EQHGD
+432 EQHGE
-437 DFADAMEAFKKDFER
+437 DFADAMEIFKKDFER

-463 KRSEYIAEIRKS
+463 KRSEYIAEIKKS

-529 VSTGMSSI
+529 VSTGMSSS

-550 RPYVPPTT
+550 RPYIPPTT

-569 LTQSQSKEE
+569 LTQTQEKEE

>member
-1 MDAVY
+1 MDSVY

-13 IIPILVFTVIQV
+13 IISILVFSILQILVFGYTV
-25 AVFVY
+25 
-30 TLRKLGKYKSFFPKD
+30 LKLGKYKSFFPKD
-45 GSWESFHDG
+45 GSWESFHNG
-54 VAFQIKSPDASS
+54 VAFQIKTPNASS
-66 EAKQLVDEVNEY
+66 EAKQLVEEVNEY

-99 DTLYEDAMSKISFP
+99 DTLYEDAMSKVSFP

-126 IGLKSFNIGINMLD
+126 IGLKSFNIGV
-140 ANGTRVGVTDE
+140 ATSGVSDE

-160 IVSMITSLIGLAL
+160 IVSMVTSLIGLAL
-173 MMVGNWIASN
+173 MMVGNWIASD
-183 YQKKVEADKNTFY
+183 YQKKVEADKNKFY
-196 DFLQVKLMPVM
+196 DFLQVQLMPVM
-207 GTSMVAALHKLHST
+207 GTSMVAALHKLHGT

-228 FRGIIGEFKSA
+228 FRSIIDEFKSA
-239 FDDCTETLR
+239 FGECTETLK

-262 EAMGRNMTTIND
+262 EVMGRNMTTINE

-286 KQRQT
+286 RQRQT

-297 FNEAAGKFDSV
+297 FNEAADKFDSI
-308 STSIGKLNDIKDEI
+308 STSIAKLTDIKDEI

-335 FVEQMTIP
+335 FVGQMTIP
-343 ERVFEKVNAILGRV
+343 ERVFEKVNTILNRV

-364 NALGTDIAQTQML
+364 NALGTNIAQTQML

-408 DLENLFTAQKAA
+408 DLKNLFETQKAA

-432 EQHGD
+432 EQHGE
-437 DFADAMEAFKKDFER
+437 DFADAMETFKKDFER

-463 KRSEYIAEIRKS
+463 KRSEYIAEIKKS

-529 VSTGMSSI
+529 VSTGMSSS

-558 PNAGQRQPQTP
+558 PNVGQRQPQTP
-569 LTQSQSKEE
+569 LTQSQPKEE

>member
-1 MDAVY
+1 MDSVY

-13 IIPILVFTVIQV
+13 IISILVFFILQILAFGYTV
-25 AVFVY
+25 
-30 TLRKLGKYKSFFPKD
+30 LKLGKYKSFFPKD
-45 GSWESFHDG
+45 GSWESFHNG
-54 VAFQIKSPDASS
+54 VAFQIKTPNASS
-66 EAKQLVDEVNEY
+66 EAKQLVEEVNEY

-99 DTLYEDAMSKISFP
+99 DTLYEDAMSKVSYP

-126 IGLKSFNIGINMLD
+126 IGLKSFNIGV
-140 ANGTRVGVTDE
+140 ATSGVSDE

-160 IVSMITSLIGLAL
+160 IVSMVTSLIGLAL
-173 MMVGNWIASN
+173 MMIGNWIASD

-196 DFLQVKLMPVM
+196 DFLQVQLMPVM
-207 GTSMVAALHKLHST
+207 GTSMVAALHKLHGT

-228 FRGIIGEFKSA
+228 FRSIIDEFKSA
-239 FDDCTETLR
+239 FGECTETLK

-262 EAMGRNMTTIND
+262 EVMGRNMTTINE

-297 FNEAAGKFDSV
+297 FNEAADKFDSV
-308 STSIGKLNDIKDEI
+308 STSIAKLTDIKDEI

-335 FVEQMTIP
+335 FVGQMTIP
-343 ERVFEKVNAILGRV
+343 ERVFEKVNTILNRV

-364 NALGTDIAQTQML
+364 NALGTNIAQTQML

-384 IQEQITAIQKK
+384 LQEQITAIQKK

-408 DLENLFTAQKAA
+408 DLKNLFEAQKAA

-432 EQHGD
+432 EQHGE
-437 DFADAMEAFKKDFER
+437 DFADAMEIFKKDFER

-463 KRSEYIAEIRKS
+463 KRSEYIAEIKKS

-517 MKTQIANIKVQG
+517 VKTQIANIKVQG
-529 VSTGMSSI
+529 VSTGMSSS

-550 RPYVPPTT
+550 RPYIPPTT

-569 LTQSQSKEE
+569 LTQTQEKEE

>member
-1 MDAVY
+1 MDSVY

-13 IIPILVFTVIQV
+13 IISILVFSILQILVFGYTV
-25 AVFVY
+25 
-30 TLRKLGKYKSFFPKD
+30 LKLGKYKSFFPKD
-45 GSWESFHDG
+45 GSWESFHNG
-54 VAFQIKSPDASS
+54 VAFQIKTPNASS
-66 EAKQLVDEVNEY
+66 EAKQLVEEVNEY

-99 DTLYEDAMSKISFP
+99 DTLYEDAMSKVSFP

-126 IGLKSFNIGINMLD
+126 IGLKSFNIGV
-140 ANGTRVGVTDE
+140 ATSGVSDE

-160 IVSMITSLIGLAL
+160 IVSMVTSLIGLAL
-173 MMVGNWIASN
+173 MMVGNWIASD
-183 YQKKVEADKNTFY
+183 YQKKVEADKNKFY
-196 DFLQVKLMPVM
+196 DFLQVQLMPVM
-207 GTSMVAALHKLHST
+207 GTSMVAALHKLHGT

-228 FRGIIGEFKSA
+228 FRSIIDEFKSA
-239 FDDCTETLR
+239 FGECTETLK

-262 EAMGRNMTTIND
+262 EVMGRNMTTINE

-286 KQRQT
+286 RQRQT

-297 FNEAAGKFDSV
+297 FNEAADKFDSV
-308 STSIGKLNDIKDEI
+308 STSIGKLTDIKDEI

-335 FVEQMTIP
+335 FVGQMTIP
-343 ERVFEKVNAILGRV
+343 ERVFEKVNTILNRV

-364 NALGTDIAQTQML
+364 NALGTNIAQTQML

-408 DLENLFTAQKAA
+408 DLKNLFETQKAA

-432 EQHGD
+432 EQHGE
-437 DFADAMEAFKKDFER
+437 DFADAMETFKKDFER

-463 KRSEYIAEIRKS
+463 KRSEYIAEIKKS

-529 VSTGMSSI
+529 VSTGMSSN

-569 LTQSQSKEE
+569 LTQPQQKEE
-578 EPKSRG
+578 EPKSRS
-584 GLFGLFG
+584 GLFGIFG

>member
-13 IIPILVFTVIQV
+13 IISILFFSILQILVFGYTV
-25 AVFVY
+25 
-30 TLRKLGKYKSFFPKD
+30 LKLGKYKSFFPKD
-45 GSWESFHDG
+45 GSWESFHNG
-54 VAFQIKSPDASS
+54 VAFQIQTPNASS
-66 EAKQLVDEVNEY
+66 EAKQLVEEVNEY

-99 DTLYEDAMSKISFP
+99 DTLYEDAMSKVSYP

-126 IGLKSFNIGINMLD
+126 IGLKSFNIGV
-140 ANGTRVGVTDE
+140 ATSGVSDE

-160 IVSMITSLIGLAL
+160 IVSMVTSLIGLAL
-173 MMVGNWIASN
+173 MMIGNWIASD
-183 YQKKVEADKNTFY
+183 YQKKVEADKNKFY
-196 DFLQVKLMPVM
+196 DFLQVQLMPIM
-207 GTSMVAALHKLHST
+207 GTSMVAALHKLHGT

-228 FRGIIGEFKSA
+228 FRSIIDEFKSA
-239 FDDCTETLR
+239 FGECTETLK

-262 EAMGRNMTTIND
+262 EVMGRNMTTINE

-297 FNEAAGKFDSV
+297 FNEAADKFDSV
-308 STSIGKLNDIKDEI
+308 STSIAKLTDIKDEI
-322 AKSSQDLVKAQND
+322 AKSSHDLVKAQND
-335 FVEQMTIP
+335 FVGQMTIP
-343 ERVFEKVNAILGRV
+343 ERVFEKVNTILNRV

-364 NALGTDIAQTQML
+364 NALGTNIAQTQML

-408 DLENLFTAQKAA
+408 DLKNLFETQKAA

-432 EQHGD
+432 EQHGE
-437 DFADAMEAFKKDFER
+437 DFADAMETFKKDFER

-463 KRSEYIAEIRKS
+463 KRSEYIAEIKKS

-495 SGLTTIKASVKDQAT
+495 SGLTTIKASVKDQ
-510 VPHKLDE
+510 
-517 MKTQIANIKVQG
+517 G
-529 VSTGMSSI
+529 VSTGMSSS
-537 ANNGGQNPYAGQS
+537 ANSGGQNPYAGQS

-558 PNAGQRQPQTP
+558 PNAGQRLPQIP
-569 LTQSQSKEE
+569 LTQSQPKEE
-578 EPKSRG
+578 GPKSRG

-591 RRK
+591 RRKSV

>member
-13 IIPILVFTVIQV
+13 IISILFFSILQILVFGYTV
-25 AVFVY
+25 
-30 TLRKLGKYKSFFPKD
+30 LKLGKYKSFFPKD
-45 GSWESFHDG
+45 GSWESFHNG
-54 VAFQIKSPDASS
+54 VAFQIKTPNASS
-66 EAKQLVDEVNEY
+66 EAKQLVEEVNEY

-99 DTLYEDAMSKISFP
+99 DTLYEDAMSKVSYP

-126 IGLKSFNIGINMLD
+126 IGLKSFNIGV
-140 ANGTRVGVTDE
+140 ATSGVSDE

-160 IVSMITSLIGLAL
+160 IVSMVTSLIGLAL
-173 MMVGNWIASN
+173 MMIGNWIASD
-183 YQKKVEADKNTFY
+183 YQKKVEADKNKFY
-196 DFLQVKLMPVM
+196 DFLQVQLMPIM
-207 GTSMVAALHKLHST
+207 GTSMVAALHKLHGT

-228 FRGIIGEFKSA
+228 FRSIIDEFKSA
-239 FDDCTETLR
+239 FGECTETLK

-262 EAMGRNMTTIND
+262 EVMGRNMTTINE

-297 FNEAAGKFDSV
+297 FNEAADKFDSV
-308 STSIGKLNDIKDEI
+308 STSIAKLTDIKDEI

-335 FVEQMTIP
+335 FVGQMTIP
-343 ERVFEKVNAILGRV
+343 ERVFEKVNTILNRV

-364 NALGTDIAQTQML
+364 NALGTNIAQTQML

-408 DLENLFTAQKAA
+408 DLKNLFETQKAA

-432 EQHGD
+432 EQHGE
-437 DFADAMEAFKKDFER
+437 DFADAMETFKKGFER

-463 KRSEYIAEIRKS
+463 KRSEYIAEIKKS

-517 MKTQIANIKVQG
+517 VKTQIANIKVQG
-529 VSTGMSSI
+529 VSTGMSSS
-537 ANNGGQNPYAGQS
+537 ANSGGQNPYAGQS

-569 LTQSQSKEE
+569 LTQTQEKEE

>member
-13 IIPILVFTVIQV
+13 IISILVFSILQILVFGYTV
-25 AVFVY
+25 
-30 TLRKLGKYKSFFPKD
+30 LKLGKYKSFFPKD
-45 GSWESFHDG
+45 GSWESFHNG
-54 VAFQIKSPDASS
+54 VAFQIKTPNASS
-66 EAKQLVDEVNEY
+66 EAKQLVEEVNEY

-99 DTLYEDAMSKISFP
+99 DTLYEDAMSKVSYP

-126 IGLKSFNIGINMLD
+126 IGLKSFNIGV
-140 ANGTRVGVTDE
+140 ATSGVSDE

-160 IVSMITSLIGLAL
+160 IVSMVTSLIGLAL
-173 MMVGNWIASN
+173 MMIGNWIASD
-183 YQKKVEADKNTFY
+183 YQKKVEADKNKFY
-196 DFLQVKLMPVM
+196 DFLQVQLMPVM
-207 GTSMVAALHKLHST
+207 GTSMVAALHKLHGT

-228 FRGIIGEFKSA
+228 FRSIIDEFKSA
-239 FDDCTETLR
+239 FGECTETLK

-262 EAMGRNMTTIND
+262 EVMGRNMTTINE

-297 FNEAAGKFDSV
+297 FNEAADKFDSV
-308 STSIGKLNDIKDEI
+308 STSIAKLTDIKDEI

-335 FVEQMTIP
+335 FVGQMTIP
-343 ERVFEKVNAILGRV
+343 ERVFEKVNTILNRV

-364 NALGTDIAQTQML
+364 NALGTNIAQTQML

-408 DLENLFTAQKAA
+408 DLKNLFETQKAA

-432 EQHGD
+432 EQHGE
-437 DFADAMEAFKKDFER
+437 DFADAMETFKKDFER

-463 KRSEYIAEIRKS
+463 KRSEYIAEIKKS

-529 VSTGMSSI
+529 VSTGMSSS

-550 RPYVPPTT
+550 RPYIPPTT

-569 LTQSQSKEE
+569 LTQTQEKEE

>member
-13 IIPILVFTVIQV
+13 IISILVFSILQILVFGYTV
-25 AVFVY
+25 
-30 TLRKLGKYKSFFPKD
+30 LKLGKYKSFFPKD
-45 GSWESFHDG
+45 GSWESFHNG
-54 VAFQIKSPDASS
+54 VAFQIKTPNASS
-66 EAKQLVDEVNEY
+66 EAKQLVEEVNEY

-99 DTLYEDAMSKISFP
+99 DTLYEDAMSKVSYP

-126 IGLKSFNIGINMLD
+126 IGLKSFNIGV
-140 ANGTRVGVTDE
+140 ATSGVSDK
-151 IVSELIGGV
+151 IVYELIGGV
-160 IVSMITSLIGLAL
+160 IVSMVTSLIGLAL
-173 MMVGNWIASN
+173 MMIGNWIASD
-183 YQKKVEADKNTFY
+183 YQKKVEADKNKFY
-196 DFLQVKLMPVM
+196 DFLQVQLMPVM
-207 GTSMVAALHKLHST
+207 GTSMVAALHKLHGT

-228 FRGIIGEFKSA
+228 FRSIIDEFKSA
-239 FDDCTETLR
+239 FGECTETLK

-262 EAMGRNMTTIND
+262 EVMGRNMTTINE

-291 LETLEK
+291 RETLEK
-297 FNEAAGKFDSV
+297 FNEAADKFDSV
-308 STSIGKLNDIKDEI
+308 STSIAKLTDIKDEI

-335 FVEQMTIP
+335 FVGQMTIP
-343 ERVFEKVNAILGRV
+343 ERVFEKVNTILNRV

-364 NALGTDIAQTQML
+364 NALGTNIAQTQML

-395 TNLAV
+395 KNLAV

-408 DLENLFTAQKAA
+408 DLKNLFETQKAA

-432 EQHGD
+432 EQHGE
-437 DFADAMEAFKKDFER
+437 DFADAMEIFKKDFER

-463 KRSEYIAEIRKS
+463 KRSEYIAEIKKS

-517 MKTQIANIKVQG
+517 VKTQIANIKVQG
-529 VSTGMSSI
+529 VSTGMSSS

-550 RPYVPPTT
+550 RPYIPPTT

-569 LTQSQSKEE
+569 LTQTQEKEE

>member
-1 MDAVY
+1 MDSVY

-13 IIPILVFTVIQV
+13 IISILVFSILQILVFGYTV
-25 AVFVY
+25 
-30 TLRKLGKYKSFFPKD
+30 LKLGKYKSFFPKD
-45 GSWESFHDG
+45 GSWESFHNG
-54 VAFQIKSPDASS
+54 VAFQIKTPNASS
-66 EAKQLVDEVNEY
+66 EAKQLVEEVNEY

-99 DTLYEDAMSKISFP
+99 DTLYEDAMSKVSFP

-126 IGLKSFNIGINMLD
+126 IGLKSFNIGV
-140 ANGTRVGVTDE
+140 ATSGVSDE

-160 IVSMITSLIGLAL
+160 IVSMVTSLIGLAL
-173 MMVGNWIASN
+173 MMVGNWIASD
-183 YQKKVEADKNTFY
+183 YQKKVEADKNKFY
-196 DFLQVKLMPVM
+196 DFLQVQLMPVM
-207 GTSMVAALHKLHST
+207 GTSMVAALHKLHGT

-228 FRGIIGEFKSA
+228 FRSIIDEFKSA
-239 FDDCTETLR
+239 FGECTETLK

-262 EAMGRNMTTIND
+262 EVMGRNMTTINE

-286 KQRQT
+286 RQRQT

-297 FNEAAGKFDSV
+297 FNEAADKFDSV
-308 STSIGKLNDIKDEI
+308 STSIAKLTDIKDEI

-335 FVEQMTIP
+335 FVGQMTIP
-343 ERVFEKVNAILGRV
+343 ERVFEKVNTILNRV

-364 NALGTDIAQTQML
+364 NALGTNIAQTQML

-408 DLENLFTAQKAA
+408 DLKNLFETQKAA

-432 EQHGD
+432 EQHGE
-437 DFADAMEAFKKDFER
+437 DFADAMETFKKDFER

-463 KRSEYIAEIRKS
+463 KRSEYIAEIKKS

-529 VSTGMSSI
+529 VSTGMSSS
-537 ANNGGQNPYAGQS
+537 ANNGAQNPYAGQS

-569 LTQSQSKEE
+569 LTQSQPKEE
-578 EPKSRG
+578 KPKSRG

>member
-13 IIPILVFTVIQV
+13 IISILVFSILQILVFGYTV
-25 AVFVY
+25 
-30 TLRKLGKYKSFFPKD
+30 LKLGKYKSFFPKD
-45 GSWESFHDG
+45 GSWESFHNG
-54 VAFQIKSPDASS
+54 VAFQIKTPNASS
-66 EAKQLVDEVNEY
+66 EAKQLVEEVNEY

-99 DTLYEDAMSKISFP
+99 DTLYEDAMSKVSFP

-126 IGLKSFNIGINMLD
+126 IGLKSFNIGV
-140 ANGTRVGVTDE
+140 ATSGVSDE

-160 IVSMITSLIGLAL
+160 IVSMVTSLIGLAL
-173 MMVGNWIASN
+173 MMVGNWIASD
-183 YQKKVEADKNTFY
+183 YQKKVEADKNKFY
-196 DFLQVKLMPVM
+196 DFLQVQLMPVM
-207 GTSMVAALHKLHST
+207 GTSMVAALHKLHGT

-228 FRGIIGEFKSA
+228 FRSIIDEFKSA
-239 FDDCTETLR
+239 FGECTETLK

-262 EAMGRNMTTIND
+262 EVMGRNMTTINE

-297 FNEAAGKFDSV
+297 FNEAADKFDSV
-308 STSIGKLNDIKDEI
+308 STSIAKLTDIKDEI

-335 FVEQMTIP
+335 FVGQMTIP
-343 ERVFEKVNAILGRV
+343 ERVFEKVNTILNRV

-364 NALGTDIAQTQML
+364 NALGTNIAQTQML

-408 DLENLFTAQKAA
+408 DLKNLFETQKAA

-432 EQHGD
+432 EQHGE
-437 DFADAMEAFKKDFER
+437 DFADAMETFKNDFER

-463 KRSEYIAEIRKS
+463 KRSEYIAEIKKS

-517 MKTQIANIKVQG
+517 VKTQIANIKVQG
-529 VSTGMSSI
+529 VSTGMSSS

-550 RPYVPPTT
+550 RPYIPPTT

-569 LTQSQSKEE
+569 LTQTQQKEE

>member
-13 IIPILVFTVIQV
+13 IISILVFSILQILVFGYTV
-25 AVFVY
+25 
-30 TLRKLGKYKSFFPKD
+30 LKLGKYKSFFPKD
-45 GSWESFHDG
+45 GSWESFHNG
-54 VAFQIKSPDASS
+54 VAFQIKTPNASS
-66 EAKQLVDEVNEY
+66 EAKQLVEEVNEY

-99 DTLYEDAMSKISFP
+99 DTLYEDAMSKVSYP

-126 IGLKSFNIGINMLD
+126 IGLKSFNIGV
-140 ANGTRVGVTDE
+140 ATSGVSDE

-160 IVSMITSLIGLAL
+160 IVSMVTSLIGLAL
-173 MMVGNWIASN
+173 MMIGNWIASD
-183 YQKKVEADKNTFY
+183 YQKKVEADKNKFY
-196 DFLQVKLMPVM
+196 DFLQVQLMPVM
-207 GTSMVAALHKLHST
+207 GTSMVAALHKLHGT

-228 FRGIIGEFKSA
+228 FRSIIDEFKSA
-239 FDDCTETLR
+239 FGECTETLK

-262 EAMGRNMTTIND
+262 EVMGRNMTTINE

-297 FNEAAGKFDSV
+297 FNEAADKFDSV
-308 STSIGKLNDIKDEI
+308 STSIAKLTDIKDEI

-335 FVEQMTIP
+335 FVGQMTIP
-343 ERVFEKVNAILGRV
+343 ERVFEKVNTILNRV

-364 NALGTDIAQTQML
+364 NALGTNIAQTQML

-408 DLENLFTAQKAA
+408 DLKNLFETQKAA

-432 EQHGD
+432 EQHGE
-437 DFADAMEAFKKDFER
+437 DFADAMESFKKDFER

-463 KRSEYIAEIRKS
+463 KRSEYIAEIKKS

-529 VSTGMSSI
+529 VSTGMSSS

-550 RPYVPPTT
+550 RPYIPPTT

-569 LTQSQSKEE
+569 LTQTQEKEE

>member
-13 IIPILVFTVIQV
+13 IISILFFSILQILVFGYTV
-25 AVFVY
+25 
-30 TLRKLGKYKSFFPKD
+30 LKLGKYKSFFPKD
-45 GSWESFHDG
+45 GSWESFHNG
-54 VAFQIKSPDASS
+54 VAFQIKTPNASS
-66 EAKQLVDEVNEY
+66 EAKQLVEEVNEY

-99 DTLYEDAMSKISFP
+99 DTLYEDAMSKVSYP

-126 IGLKSFNIGINMLD
+126 IGLKSFNIGV
-140 ANGTRVGVTDE
+140 ATSGVSDE

-160 IVSMITSLIGLAL
+160 IVSMVTSLIGLAL
-173 MMVGNWIASN
+173 MMIGNWIASD
-183 YQKKVEADKNTFY
+183 YQKKVEADKNKFY
-196 DFLQVKLMPVM
+196 DFLQVQLMPVM
-207 GTSMVAALHKLHST
+207 GTSMVAALHKLHGT

-228 FRGIIGEFKSA
+228 FRSIIDEFKSA
-239 FDDCTETLR
+239 FGECTETLK

-262 EAMGRNMTTIND
+262 EVMGRNMTTINE

-297 FNEAAGKFDSV
+297 FNEAADKFDSV
-308 STSIGKLNDIKDEI
+308 STSIAKLTDIKDEI

-335 FVEQMTIP
+335 FVGQMTIP
-343 ERVFEKVNAILGRV
+343 ERVFEKVNTILNRV

-364 NALGTDIAQTQML
+364 NALGTNIAQTQML

-408 DLENLFTAQKAA
+408 DLKNLFETQKAA

-432 EQHGD
+432 EQHGE
-437 DFADAMEAFKKDFER
+437 DFADAMEIFKKDFER

-463 KRSEYIAEIRKS
+463 KRSEYIAEIKKS

-517 MKTQIANIKVQG
+517 VKTQIANIKVQG
-529 VSTGMSSI
+529 VSTGMSSS

-569 LTQSQSKEE
+569 LTQTQEKEE

>member
-13 IIPILVFTVIQV
+13 IISILVFSILQILVFGYTV
-25 AVFVY
+25 
-30 TLRKLGKYKSFFPKD
+30 LKLGKYKSFFPKD
-45 GSWESFHDG
+45 GSWESFHNG
-54 VAFQIKSPDASS
+54 VAFQIKTPNASS
-66 EAKQLVDEVNEY
+66 EAKQLVEEVNEY

-99 DTLYEDAMSKISFP
+99 DTLYEDAMSKVSYP

-126 IGLKSFNIGINMLD
+126 IGLKSFNIGV
-140 ANGTRVGVTDE
+140 ATSGVSDE

-160 IVSMITSLIGLAL
+160 IVSMVTSLIGLAL
-173 MMVGNWIASN
+173 MMVGNWIASD
-183 YQKKVEADKNTFY
+183 YQKKVEADKNKFY
-196 DFLQVKLMPVM
+196 DFLQVQLMPVM
-207 GTSMVAALHKLHST
+207 GTSMVAALHKLHGT

-228 FRGIIGEFKSA
+228 FRSIIDEFKSA
-239 FDDCTETLR
+239 FGECTETLK

-262 EAMGRNMTTIND
+262 EVMGRNMTTINE

-297 FNEAAGKFDSV
+297 FNEAADKFDSV
-308 STSIGKLNDIKDEI
+308 STSIAKLTDIKDEI

-335 FVEQMTIP
+335 FVGQMTIP
-343 ERVFEKVNAILGRV
+343 ERVFEKVNTILNRV

-364 NALGTDIAQTQML
+364 NALGTNIAQTQML

-400 AYQELADE
+400 SYQELADE
-408 DLENLFTAQKAA
+408 DLKNLFETQKAA

-432 EQHGD
+432 EQHGE
-437 DFADAMEAFKKDFER
+437 DFADAMETFKKDFER

-463 KRSEYIAEIRKS
+463 KRSEYIAEIKKS

-495 SGLTTIKASVKDQAT
+495 SGLTAIKASVKDQ
-510 VPHKLDE
+510 
-517 MKTQIANIKVQG
+517 G
-529 VSTGMSSI
+529 VSAGMSSS
-537 ANNGGQNPYAGQS
+537 ANSGGQNPYAGQS

-569 LTQSQSKEE
+569 LTQTQQKEE

-591 RRK
+591 RRKKV

>member
-13 IIPILVFTVIQV
+13 IISILFFSILQILVFGYTV
-25 AVFVY
+25 
-30 TLRKLGKYKSFFPKD
+30 LKLGKYKSFFPKD
-45 GSWESFHDG
+45 GSWESFHNG
-54 VAFQIKSPDASS
+54 VAFQIKTPNASS
-66 EAKQLVDEVNEY
+66 EAKQLVEEVNEY

-99 DTLYEDAMSKISFP
+99 DTLYEDAMSKVSYP

-126 IGLKSFNIGINMLD
+126 IGLKSFNIGV
-140 ANGTRVGVTDE
+140 ATSGVSDE

-160 IVSMITSLIGLAL
+160 IVSMVTSLIGLAL
-173 MMVGNWIASN
+173 MMIGNWIASD
-183 YQKKVEADKNTFY
+183 YQKKVEADKNKFY
-196 DFLQVKLMPVM
+196 DFLQVQLMPIM
-207 GTSMVAALHKLHST
+207 GTSMVAALHKLHGT

-228 FRGIIGEFKSA
+228 FRSIIDEFKSA
-239 FDDCTETLR
+239 FGECTETLK

-262 EAMGRNMTTIND
+262 EVMGRNMTTINE

-297 FNEAAGKFDSV
+297 FNEAADKFDSV
-308 STSIGKLNDIKDEI
+308 STSIAKLTDIKDEI

-335 FVEQMTIP
+335 FVGQMTIP
-343 ERVFEKVNAILGRV
+343 ERVFEKVNTILNRV

-364 NALGTDIAQTQML
+364 NALGTNIAQTQML

-408 DLENLFTAQKAA
+408 DLKNLFETQKAA

-437 DFADAMEAFKKDFER
+437 DFADAMETFKKDFER

-463 KRSEYIAEIRKS
+463 KRSEYIAEIKKS

-517 MKTQIANIKVQG
+517 VKTQIANIKVQG
-529 VSTGMSSI
+529 VSTGMSSS

-550 RPYVPPTT
+550 RPYIPPTT

-569 LTQSQSKEE
+569 LTQTQQKEE

-591 RRK
+591 RRKKV

>member
-13 IIPILVFTVIQV
+13 IISILVFSILQILAFGYTV
-25 AVFVY
+25 
-30 TLRKLGKYKSFFPKD
+30 LKLGKYKSFFPKD
-45 GSWESFHDG
+45 GSWESFHNG
-54 VAFQIKSPDASS
+54 VAFQIKMPNASS
-66 EAKQLVDEVNEY
+66 EAKQLVEEVNEY

-99 DTLYEDAMSKISFP
+99 DTLYEDAMSKVSFP

-126 IGLKSFNIGINMLD
+126 IGLKSFNIGV
-140 ANGTRVGVTDE
+140 ATSGVSDE

-160 IVSMITSLIGLAL
+160 IVSMVTSLIGLAL
-173 MMVGNWIASN
+173 MMVGNWIASD
-183 YQKKVEADKNTFY
+183 YQKKVEADKNKFY
-196 DFLQVKLMPVM
+196 DFLQVQLMPVM
-207 GTSMVAALHKLHST
+207 GTSMVAALHKLHGT

-228 FRGIIGEFKSA
+228 FRSIIDEFKSA
-239 FDDCTETLR
+239 FGECTETLK

-262 EAMGRNMTTIND
+262 EVMGRNMTTINE

-297 FNEAAGKFDSV
+297 FNEAADKFDSV
-308 STSIGKLNDIKDEI
+308 STSIAKLTDIKDEI

-335 FVEQMTIP
+335 FVVQMTIP
-343 ERVFEKVNAILGRV
+343 ERVFEKVNTILNRV

-364 NALGTDIAQTQML
+364 NALGTNIAQTQML

-408 DLENLFTAQKAA
+408 DLKNLFETQKAA

-432 EQHGD
+432 EQHGE
-437 DFADAMEAFKKDFER
+437 DFADAMETFKKDFER

-463 KRSEYIAEIRKS
+463 KRSEYIAEIKKS

-517 MKTQIANIKVQG
+517 VKTQIANIKVQG
-529 VSTGMSSI
+529 VSTGMSSS

-550 RPYVPPTT
+550 RPYIPPTT

-569 LTQSQSKEE
+569 LTQTQEKEE

>member
-1 MDAVY
+1 MDSVY

-13 IIPILVFTVIQV
+13 IISILVFSILQILVFGYTV
-25 AVFVY
+25 
-30 TLRKLGKYKSFFPKD
+30 LKLGKYKSFFPKD
-45 GSWESFHDG
+45 GSWESFHNG
-54 VAFQIKSPDASS
+54 VAFQIKTPNASS
-66 EAKQLVDEVNEY
+66 EAKQLVEEVNEY
-78 LRRNEGTTDFNIIKD
+78 LRKNEGTTDFNIIKD

-99 DTLYEDAMSKISFP
+99 DTLYEDAMSKVSFP

-126 IGLKSFNIGINMLD
+126 IGLKSFNIGI
-140 ANGTRVGVTDE
+140 ATSGVSDE

-160 IVSMITSLIGLAL
+160 IVSMVTSFIGLAL
-173 MMVGNWIASN
+173 MMVGNWIASD
-183 YQKKVEADKNTFY
+183 YQKKVEVDKNKFY
-196 DFLQVKLMPVM
+196 DFLQVQLMPVM
-207 GTSMVAALHKLHST
+207 GTSMVAALHKLHGT

-228 FRGIIGEFKSA
+228 FRSIIDEFKSA
-239 FDDCTETLR
+239 FGECTETLK

-262 EAMGRNMTTIND
+262 EVMGRNMTTINE

-286 KQRQT
+286 RQRQT

-297 FNEAAGKFDSV
+297 FNDAADKFDSV
-308 STSIGKLNDIKDEI
+308 STSIAKLTDIKDEI

-335 FVEQMTIP
+335 FVGQMIIP
-343 ERVFEKVNAILGRV
+343 ERVFEKVNTILNRV

-364 NALGTDIAQTQML
+364 NALGTNIAQTQML

-408 DLENLFTAQKAA
+408 DLKNLFETQKAA

-432 EQHGD
+432 EQHGE
-437 DFADAMEAFKKDFER
+437 DFADAMETFKKDFER

-463 KRSEYIAEIRKS
+463 KRSEYIAEIKKA

-495 SGLTTIKASVKDQAT
+495 SGLTTIKASVKNQAT

-529 VSTGMSSI
+529 VSTGMSSS

-569 LTQSQSKEE
+569 LTQSQPKEE